1 MRSAIE
7 SSFKPLAKTVYLVAR
22 RHALSGLRPLV
33 SHVASAPAPGS
44 PQNIL
49 WIRVDRIG
57 DMVLST
63 PAFKAIKAA
72 FPRTRLTVMAS
83 QANQALLKNNPHVD
97 EVIVYDR
104 SAPLTQKIRFLKGL
118 QARRFDWAVDPYD
131 DYELETAW
139 IAWMSGTA
147 YRIGYTAFGREIFL
161 DKSLPGPGPNKHF
174 VDVSLDLLALVGA
187 PVVDRHPSLYLDKAE
202 QAWAG
207 QWLNGLGLQEK
218 MLIAVHPGAYYETQR
233 WPAEYFADLI
243 SMIRKQG
250 KAEVILLGSPTDTSL
265 IGKILT
271 LLEKE
276 TTIFIESDIR
286 RFLAI
291 LSRCRLL
298 VCNNSGPFH
307 CAAAL
312 HIPTIS
318 FMGPTSKD
326 RWAPIG
332 NHHHVLRRDD
342 LSCIGCNLGY
352 CRIETHECMRGITPE
367 MVLPLIPEE
376 EEPVK
381 SRNEFYQGLFS

>member
-7 SSFKPLAKTVYLVAR
+7 SSFKPLAKTVYLAAR

-33 SHVASAPAPGS
+33 SHDASAPAPGS

-83 QANQALLKNNPHVD
+83 QANKTLLKNNPHVD

-104 SAPLTQKIRFLKGL
+104 SAPLTQRIRFLKGL

-139 IAWMSGTA
+139 IAWMSGAA
-147 YRIGYTAFGREIFL
+147 YRVGYAAFGREVFL
-161 DKSLPGPGPNKHF
+161 DASMPGPGPNRHF
-174 VDVSLDLLALVGA
+174 VDVNLDLLTLVGA
-187 PVVDRHPSLYLDKAE
+187 PVIDRHPSLYLDQAE

-207 QWLNGLGLQEK
+207 QWLHKQGLQDK

-233 WPAEYFADLI
+233 WPVEYFAYLI
-243 SMIRKQG
+243 HMILERKG
-250 KAEVILLGSPTDTSL
+250 ADVILFGAPADAGLIAQIQAMVQKPVQVL
-265 IGKILT
+265 IG
-271 LLEKE
+271 
-276 TTIFIESDIR
+276 SDIQC
-286 RFLAI
+286 FLAL
-291 LSRCRLL
+291 LSYCRIL
-298 VCNNSGPFH
+298 VCNNSGPLH
-307 CAAAL
+307 CAVAL
-312 HIPTIS
+312 HVPTIS
-318 FMGPTSKD
+318 FMGPTIKA

-332 NHHHVLRRDD
+332 EMHHVFRMND

-352 CRIETHECMRGITPE
+352 CRIKTHECMRRIMPE
-367 MVLPLIPEE
+367 RVADLVLKATHDP
-376 EEPVK
+376 
-381 SRNEFYQGLFS
+381 